1 MTREISIAFQTDKTV
16 QHYINLAKFVDAY
29 DFDAVTVYCDAPYHP
44 SYSPLLLMAPH
55 IKRARLGPAAVSP
68 SRIVPLD
75 IAANTALLSQLA
87 AGGVYIGISRGAW
100 LADHG
105 IKEIKPSI
113 TAVKEAAE
121 VVRYLLEGG
130 RGGYDGQI
138 FQIAE
143 HVVSPYRLPERVPI
157 LIGTWGPK
165 LAGIA
170 GELADE
176 VKIGGSANP
185 DVVPVIADYIA
196 AGEEHAG
203 REPGTV
209 AIVMGAVSVVD
220 EDRGQARLAARRS
233 VALYLPIVSAL
244 DPTVEVDPEMVQ
256 RVQSH
261 VNHQELDEAANIIPD
276 DLLDRFAISGN
287 VDDVVNQ
294 CQGLFEAG
302 VCRIEFGTPHGLIS
316 ENGIRLI
323 GEQIVPA
330 LRADVP

>member
-1 MTREISIAFQTDKTV
+1 MTRELSIAFQTDKTA
-16 QHYINLAKFVDAY
+16 QQYIELAKLVDQY

-55 IKRARLGPAAVSP
+55 IKRARLGPATVSP
-68 SRIVPLD
+68 SRITPLD

-87 AGGVYIGISRGAW
+87 SGGVYVGMSRGAW

-105 IKEIKPSI
+105 IQEIKPPI
-113 TAVKEAAE
+113 TTVKEAVE

-130 RGGYDGQI
+130 QGGYDGGV

-143 HVVSPYRLPERVPI
+143 HVVSPYVLPERVPI

-196 AGEEHAG
+196 AGVERAG
-203 REPGTV
+203 REPGSV
-209 AIVMGAVSVVD
+209 GIVIGAVCVID
-220 EDRGQARLAARRS
+220 EDRKQARLAARRS
-233 VALYLPIVSAL
+233 VALYLPIVSTL
-244 DPTVEVDPEMVQ
+244 DPTIEVDPEMAE
-256 RVQSH
+256 RVQGH
-261 VNHQELDEAANIIPD
+261 VNRQEFDDAAKIIPD

-287 VDDVVNQ
+287 MDDVVKQ
-294 CQGLFEAG
+294 CEGLFEAG
-302 VCRIEFGTPHGLIS
+302 VSRIEFGTPHGL
-316 ENGIRLI
+316 EPEHGIRLI

-330 LRADVP
+330 LRSNRL